1 MLRPSAPPIPP
12 TRRILDR
19 LRRYDLELLGPG
31 APSPGGTTVCEIRGF
46 RASVYKEFG
55 SLPPQGDESGDEG
68 IDRDAWHLVARSDTG
83 LVGCIRFTLFDEA
96 HAADLPSR
104 VIANSRC
111 CFSLEDHERCRLA
124 LRAHVRKLAAY
135 GGAIVQ
141 YGGMA
146 VSRTA
151 RGSVVAAALCL
162 AGTAFT
168 RVIGSPGGILLASEK
183 SGSASLYEK
192 AGAVRLSHRGA
203 VLAPFADAFHRD
215 RIVVMVSSPRA
226 TAPELEPVVTALQ
239 SAVGDMIGLLEARCA

>member
-1 MLRPSAPPIPP
+1 MLRPSAPPTPP
-12 TRRILDR
+12 ARRILDR

-55 SLPPQGDESGDEG
+55 SLPSQGDESGDEG

-104 VIANSRC
+104 VIANSQC

-124 LRAHVRKLAAY
+124 LRDHVRKLAAY

-151 RGSVVAAALCL
+151 RGLRRE
-162 AGTAFT
+162 AGRRRTIHRA
-168 RVIGSPGGILLASEK
+168 RGS
-183 SGSASLYEK
+183 SGP
-192 AGAVRLSHRGA
+192 VCRR
-203 VLAPFADAFHRD
+203 APK
-215 RIVVMVSSPRA
+215 
-226 TAPELEPVVTALQ
+226 
-239 SAVGDMIGLLEARCA
+239 